1 MQIGCYES
9 NEMWVMF
16 CNNNNILAHL
26 VNLYELCTSQLSI
39 RPSHPVSPK
48 QNVVKRMVSTKKRRS
63 TCNDKHGKILE
74 ISVRKLGAGVSKHHF
89 AENMLI
95 TFSHITNIFTSNN
108 RILLNGTSQKKI
120 HDFDFPFNFNGH
132 S

>member
-1 MQIGCYES
+1 MYQPT
-9 NEMWVMF
+9 V
-16 CNNNNILAHL
+16 H
-26 VNLYELCTSQLSI
+26 
-39 RPSHPVSPK
+39 PSVPPCFSET
-48 QNVVKRMVSTKKRRS
+48 KRRKKNGKHKKKRRS